1 MGSQLYA
8 AHFTITIQVN
18 CPCLPLRVTLISR
31 RQDRMRLDTSFCMD
45 SGQVKTG
52 EDNDDTYVKMLQEV
66 KMITVSMAHGIAAE
80 YPNVG
85 SLLNGFKR
93 LGPLALEHVRV
104 CGGSGFLLRFC
115 AFLTF
120 CTPEIGKQG
129 WSYI

>member
-8 AHFTITIQVN
+8 AHLTITIQVN
-18 CPCLPLRVTLISR
+18 HHRLTGRVALTSR

-66 KMITVSMAHGIAAE
+66 KMITVSMAHGIAVQ
-80 YPNVG
+80 YPDVG
-85 SLLNGFKR
+85 SLLHGFKR

-104 CGGSGFLLRFC
+104 CGNSGSLLRFC
-115 AFLTF
+115 GFLTA